1 MSVFKFRLPRIGKH
15 ASEHD
20 AVRHQAE
27 ESAKGSAKPR
37 HLEPPKCAPK
47 PVSELSSSV
56 LRALEKVAPGAPI
69 EEIRRLLLEHKPILA
84 AEFDRIVASGRRKP
98 VEALR
103 SIQLKEAA
111 DMLGALHELG
121 QLAAARKA
129 GALLPV
135 PPHIADH
142 VLYCFDEDLVFSTED
157 HLPPHLA
164 RIGYDMIDDLLPDDV
179 VARFVGIE
187 ALLLEGFVRKGS
199 LLVRKSAVAAIQM
212 LGNKDLRLFV
222 HRMPHMPHHVEF
234 ETVAGEYSVTEL
246 L

>member
-20 AVRHQAE
+20 AARHQAE

-121 QLAAARKA
+121 QLAAARE
-129 GALLPV
+129 GRRS
-135 PPHIADH
+135 
-142 VLYCFDEDLVFSTED
+142 STR
-157 HLPPHLA
+157 PAAYRRP
-164 RIGYDMIDDLLPDDV
+164 RP
-179 VARFVGIE
+179 
-187 ALLLEGFVRKGS
+187 LLLRRGS
-199 LLVRKSAVAAIQM
+199 GLL
-212 LGNKDLRLFV
+212 
-222 HRMPHMPHHVEF
+222 H
-234 ETVAGEYSVTEL
+234 
-246 L
+246 